1 MLLVCD
7 YEHLIGNTCTINEQI
22 ETMAGHVLYNFITDI
37 KNFGIF
43 FFYCSETRDIPGNK
57 QFAVCLCWVDNNYLV
72 NEDLVSLVDVEQT
85 DSANLTDKL
94 KLLLSANRL

>member
-22 ETMAGHVLYNFITDI
+22 EIMAGHVLNNLITDI

-43 FFYCSETRDIPGNK
+43 SFTAVK
-57 QFAVCLCWVDNNYLV
+57 QGTFQEMNSLLFAYVG
-72 NEDLVSLVDVEQT
+72 
-85 DSANLTDKL
+85 LTITTWSMKI
-94 KLLLSANRL
+94 